1 MSHEQELII
10 AIVALAGA
18 VATLWILH
26 TKAYSKLE
34 ARTEL
39 CEQDRLKL
47 WEKIAEL
54 SSRVGFCENCPEK
67 PKKVN
72 SQKI

>member
-10 AIVALAGA
+10 AIVSLAGA

-26 TKAYSKLE
+26 TRAYSKLE

-54 SSRVGFCENCPEK
+54 SSRVGFCRHCPENVK
-67 PKKVN
+67 NKN
-72 SQKI
+72 D